1 MIRSDMKILN
11 NKNHIHS
18 PLVQRVEV
26 MVTNP
31 VDSDFL
37 PVELKLCLKDIRIP
51 SKKVKISNQRDTV
64 FMNWGLFCTTL

>member
-26 MVTNP
+26 MVTIP
-31 VDSDFL
+31 VDSDLL
-37 PVELKLCLKDIRIP
+37 PVELKLCLKDI
-51 SKKVKISNQRDTV
+51 KT
-64 FMNWGLFCTTL
+64 LFHSASGCF

>member
-26 MVTNP
+26 MVTIP
-31 VDSDFL
+31 VDSDLL

-51 SKKVKISNQRDTV
+51 SKKVKNSNQRDTV

>member
-26 MVTNP
+26 MVTIP
-31 VDSDFL
+31 VDSDLL

-51 SKKVKISNQRDTV
+51 SKKVEISNQRDTV